1 MLALISGAGDLPALL
16 AQTQNPRPLVYA
28 LDGFLPKGLTPDHI
42 FRLEHLGSVLIRLR
56 EAGVTDVCL
65 AGSICRPAVDPAQVD
80 AATAPLVPQILSALQ
95 QGDDGALRV
104 VLSIFETAGFR
115 IVAAPTLL
123 ATLVPQPGVLT
134 RAQPM
139 PQHRLDAQLGAR
151 TVAAMG
157 AGDAG
162 QACVVMG
169 GQVIAREDAA
179 GTDAMLARLARDRA
193 PQGGSWDPITSTVD
207 LMGGI
212 LGSASDW
219 LSGQGGVTG
228 RGGVLYKAPKPQQDM
243 RADVPVI
250 GPTTADHVAA
260 AGLEG
265 IILQGQVMVLQR
277 DEVLS
282 RLNAQNLFLW
292 VQGGQ
297 N

>member
-28 LDGFLPKGLTPDHI
+28 LDGFLPNGLTPDHV
-42 FRLEHLGSVLIRLR
+42 FRLEHLGSVLTRLR
-56 EAGVTDVCL
+56 GAGVTRVCL
-65 AGSICRPAVDPAQVD
+65 AGSIRRPAVDPALVD

-104 VLSIFETAGFR
+104 VMSIFESAGFD
-115 IVAAPTLL
+115 IVAASDLL
-123 ATLVPQPGVLT
+123 VSLVPAPGVLT
-134 RAQPM
+134 RAQPQ

-157 AGDAG
+157 ARDTG
-162 QACVVMG
+162 QACVVIG

-193 PQGGSWDPITSTVD
+193 PQGGPWDPVTSTVD

-212 LGSASDW
+212 LGSATDW
-219 LSGQGGVTG
+219 LSGQASTPGH
-228 RGGVLYKAPKPQQDM
+228 GGVLFKAPKPQQDM

-250 GPTTADHVAA
+250 GPTTVDHVAA

-265 IILQGQVMVLQR
+265 IVLQGQVMVLQQ
-277 DEVLS
+277 DTVLA
-282 RLNAQNLFLW
+282 RLNALNLFLW
-292 VQGGQ
+292 VRGGQ
-297 N
+297 D